1 MSTQRK
7 TYSSLRQLA
16 RQQRILECARR
27 AISKVGYDAL
37 TMKDLAESSEVSI
50 KTLYNLYSSKDELL
64 MAAVADLLTDLAE
77 QPVVLE
83 AKAGIPRLLARV
95 EAISAQVV
103 ATPAYAETMARA
115 LFQAGKDNRLVDVL
129 LNGTR
134 RSVLAQLQVAA
145 AEGDLLPGLDL
156 EQTATVLAGHQWS
169 VVLMWS
175 KGLVATADFEA
186 VALRSQLLSLA
197 ALCQGEQKDKIVQK
211 LSRG

>member
-64 MAAVADLLTDLAE
+64 MAAVADLLADLAK
-77 QPVVLE
+77 QPLVLE

-95 EAISAQVV
+95 EATSAQVV
-103 ATPAYAETMARA
+103 ATPEYAETMARA
-115 LFQAGKDNRLVDVL
+115 LFQAGRDNRLVDVL

-186 VALRSQLLSLA
+186 VALRSQLLSLT

-211 LSRG
+211 LSRE